1 MGISLIKNT
10 NYISKGEFMIIFEEF
25 RVKTPQREILIE
37 ITSEIRKIVRSSSVN
52 EGVCRVFIP
61 HTTAGITI
69 NENAD
74 PSVMKDVT
82 NYLTKLV
89 PKGGSLGYSF
99 KHMEGNSDAH
109 IKSSL
114 MGSSIEILI
123 HNGTLMLGTW
133 QGCFLTEFDGPRV
146 RKIYIQVQGD

>member
-1 MGISLIKNT
+1 
-10 NYISKGEFMIIFEEF
+10 MIIFEEF

-37 ITSEIRKIVRSSSVN
+37 VTNDIRKIIRRSN
-52 EGVCRVFIP
+52 ITKGVCRFFVP

-74 PSVMKDVT
+74 RFVMKDVAS
-82 NYLTKLV
+82 YLSKLI

-114 MGSSIEILI
+114 TGSSIEILI
-123 HNGTLMLGTW
+123 HKGSLMLGTW
-133 QGCFLTEFDGPRV
+133 QGIMFAEYDGPRN
-146 RKIYIQVQGD
+146 RKVFVQVEGES

>member
-1 MGISLIKNT
+1 
-10 NYISKGEFMIIFEEF
+10 MIIFEEF
-25 RVKTPQREILIE
+25 RVKTPQREILLE
-37 ITSEIRKIVRSSSVN
+37 ITNEIRKIVRSSNIN

-74 PSVMKDVT
+74 RSVMKDVA
-82 NYLTKLV
+82 NYLNKLI
-89 PKGGSLGYSF
+89 PKGGGLGYTF

-114 MGSSIEILI
+114 TGSSIEILI
-123 HNGTLMLGTW
+123 HQGSLMLGTW
-133 QGCFLTEFDGPRV
+133 QGIMFTEYDGPRN
-146 RKIYIQVQGD
+146 RKVFVQVEGEN